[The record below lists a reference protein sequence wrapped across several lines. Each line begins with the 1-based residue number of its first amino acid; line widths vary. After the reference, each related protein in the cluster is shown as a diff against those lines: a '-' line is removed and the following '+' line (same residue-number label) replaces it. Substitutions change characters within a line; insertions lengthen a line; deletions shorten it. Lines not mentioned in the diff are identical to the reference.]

1 MSDDRARKSRS
12 EPATASQ
19 KRCAWVGEDPV
30 YVRHHDVEWGVPVY
44 DSRALW
50 EHLVLDGFQAG
61 LSWRTVLLKRDNFRL
76 AFAGFEPEKVARFD
90 AKDIDRLFG
99 RFRNYP
105 FESQKIGSAISNA
118 RAFLTLRE
126 NGHEFSE
133 WVWSFVGGASI
144 QNAWTNQEDVP
155 TETPLSA
162 EISKALKAEGFKF
175 VGPTNVYAWMQAVG
189 LVNDH
194 VSSCFRYRE
203 VQRLASSP
211 HRTGVAVARQRPS
224 SEKSAIRRA
233 RLVTHRTAKKGS
245 T

>member
-1 MSDDRARKSRS
+1 LSDDRARKSRS

-30 YVRHHDVEWGVPVY
+30 YVRHHDVEWGVLVY

-105 FESQKIGSAISNA
+105 FESQDWFCDQQCARLPNA
-118 RAFLTLRE
+118 ARKWSRVLGVGL
-126 NGHEFSE
+126 EFRWRSINPE
-133 WVWSFVGGASI
+133 RLDESGGCADRD
-144 QNAWTNQEDVP
+144 ATFGGDF
-155 TETPLSA
+155 
-162 EISKALKAEGFKF
+162 KGAEG
-175 VGPTNVYAWMQAVG
+175 
-189 LVNDH
+189 
-194 VSSCFRYRE
+194 
-203 VQRLASSP
+203 
-211 HRTGVAVARQRPS
+211 
-224 SEKSAIRRA
+224 
-233 RLVTHRTAKKGS
+233 
-245 T
+245 